1 MLITKHLATDQDL
14 SALAAI
20 RSTERGV
27 MQVGLM
33 RVRRSSPHL
42 TSPCDGAHY
51 GYFAAQPVWRYA
63 ASLAGSAAICR
74 SAYYY
79 IS

>member
-1 MLITKHLATDQDL
+1 MSLNGIGRILLEERPTVRYVAGGLPFATDQDL

-33 RVRRSSPHL
+33 RAR
-42 TSPCDGAHY
+42 
-51 GYFAAQPVWRYA
+51 
-63 ASLAGSAAICR
+63 
-74 SAYYY
+74 
-79 IS
+79 